1 MKETLEEAA
10 ERFAEK
16 YKGEEQ
22 DPWFDFME
30 GAKWQQERSYSE
42 EDMREAIMFGVNG
55 MYGYQIGE
63 EGYTDNQIKRFLEQF
78 KKK

>member
-1 MKETLEEAA
+1 MKDSLEEAA

-30 GAKWQQERSYSE
+30 GAKWQMERSFTE
-42 EDMREAIMFGVNG
+42 EEVLEYI
-55 MYGYQIGE
+55 GYVDLIHARYHYKVPLSPKE
-63 EGYTDNQIKRFLEQF
+63 WFKQIKSKQDE
-78 KKK
+78 